1 MSSQDGAEAQ
11 GTQVRQTPC
20 RLDPSLTLS
29 LHMPRVPGVSICP
42 GGLGNGAS
50 HAFPTF
56 PSIPQS
62 CAPLTF
68 AAPGTRR
75 LDFMFLCRRPM
86 AEGGGEFGREWGL
99 MLMQIFN
106 VNRFVSAKPP
116 PAIPPRPALGPGH
129 TGAPL
134 ILRRPAEAEGP
145 CCARAGHHM
154 SGRGSSLSL

>member
-56 PSIPQS
+56 PSIPKS

-68 AAPGTRR
+68 AAWH
-75 LDFMFLCRRPM
+75 
-86 AEGGGEFGREWGL
+86 AQIGL
-99 MLMQIFN
+99 H
-106 VNRFVSAKPP
+106 VSLQTPD
-116 PAIPPRPALGPGH
+116 
-129 TGAPL
+129 
-134 ILRRPAEAEGP
+134 
-145 CCARAGHHM
+145 
-154 SGRGSSLSL
+154 GRGGR